1 VCRLL
6 EVKVVNVPLA
16 VALAAAGVAGCA
28 AAVWRQRVLR
38 RAFARE
44 RAAYRLK
51 EGCLHRDVEAFR
63 RRVEVLV
70 ARQAPAHGVLAEAD
84 LVLDE
89 ALAALGGRP
98 YSTDSD
104 DLEGG
109 PA

>member
-1 VCRLL
+1 M
-6 EVKVVNVPLA
+6 NVPLA
-16 VALAAAGVAGCA
+16 VALAAGLVGAGA
-28 AAVWRQRVLR
+28 AAVYRHRVLR
-38 RAFARE
+38 RALARE
-44 RAAYRLK
+44 RAAHRLK
-51 EGCLHRDVEAFR
+51 EGCLHRDIDAFR

-70 ARQAPAHGVLAEAD
+70 ARQTPAHGVLAEAD